1 MEPEPADPKK
11 RPRRRWQFSLTTL
24 FVLVT
29 IACVVLSQ
37 FYPRVYVAT
46 KVQIPGMTATTAPT
60 YREVVLSNR
69 LLSGVATRC
78 PQINQLAGIATP
90 SWLRAN
96 IEVRHTQKDIL
107 EIRMSGRPADRDRMQ
122 GLINAIAE
130 EYVDFLT
137 PLTGRV
143 SNVTIA
149 TLEFQRRQLK
159 SSLDELELP
168 DETEG
173 TTSNQ
178 ELLEMRAQLQARLA
192 VRLESMTA
200 RIEEL
205 KAKQQ
210 KAPPSP
216 KVIGTSSGIDW

>member
-24 FVLVT
+24 FLLVT
-29 IACVVLSQ
+29 IASVVLSQ
-37 FYPRVYVAT
+37 FYPRVYVST
-46 KVQIPGMTATTAPT
+46 QVQIPGMTATTAPT

-69 LLSGVATRC
+69 VLSGAATRY

-96 IEVRHTQKDIL
+96 IEVRHMEKDIL
-107 EIRMSGRPADRDRMQ
+107 DIRMAGRPSERDRMQ
-122 GLINAIAE
+122 GLVNAIAE

-149 TLEFQRRQLK
+149 TLESQRRQLK

-168 DETEG
+168 DEAEG

-178 ELLEMRAQLQARLA
+178 ELLEMQAQLQARQAMLQ
-192 VRLESMTA
+192 SITA

-210 KAPPSP
+210 KASPSP
-216 KVIGTSSGIDW
+216 KVIGSSSGVDW